1 MPDATLPNQNADP
14 NGPVYPRWS
23 WDVAAQGQATAAV
36 APGTAIGR
44 KLMKEQQQ
52 RNQGHKPGRR
62 MIMFNFG
69 AQGANGLRAVGS
81 IGNAA
86 AANEI
91 SVDTGTSSK
100 DWIGWR
106 TWQQQRELGM
116 KVLRG
121 TFGAAKHY
129 INRVLQ
135 GS

>member
-1 MPDATLPNQNADP
+1 
-14 NGPVYPRWS
+14 
-23 WDVAAQGQATAAV
+23 
-36 APGTAIGR
+36 
-44 KLMKEQQQ
+44 MKEQQQ
-52 RNQGHKPGRR
+52 RNQRHKPGRR

-69 AQGANGLRAVGS
+69 AQGADGLRAVGN

-100 DWIGWR
+100 NWIGWN

-116 KVLRG
+116 VVLRG
-121 TFGAAKHY
+121 TLGAAKRY